1 MGKLSGILEVMKKHK
16 KLLIV
21 GAVVVTSAGIGV
33 SVVNNVN
40 QKKEQ
45 MMSMMNQTQTSQ
57 VERRNLVSSVSATG
71 TVTSVNSKNVTAN
84 LSGMEVKSVS
94 VEVGDMVEA
103 GQVICVLDSED
114 IKEELADAKV
124 ALNVANEKT
133 KMDLTVAER
142 NLQDVLADYNIDL
155 DRANRELL
163 SYYQD
168 YEDALKDM
176 EEAKKEWDDAIQKT
190 KDYKEEYDYQN
201 NLLTNVENQQA
212 STNSASTHSQE
223 FTITKNMLLEY
234 AKKNNVGLKNAVES
248 RLIIGR
254 DLSKI
259 TVGTSETDDFAIG
272 HGSQSAQGGSAV
284 SGQSEEN
291 LTDNETSN
299 TGEGTDTGNTLEA
312 VNNQDS
318 EETDENLST
327 TNMTE
332 TVENGNGEESQNFES
347 NTEEENAAIK
357 STINDYLS
365 KLNSLSSKY
374 NNANNLT
381 ENQST
386 LKQEVASWESKYK
399 TAQQEESSAEKAYDQ
414 AVSALE
420 ASIEAY
426 EKQLS
431 NIEDTKKSGENSILS
446 KSESLYSSQLNSL
459 TSGDSEEKKIEQYQE
474 QLQDCTVESPISGV
488 ITAVNV
494 EAGDMYNGSA
504 IVTIEDISGYE
515 VSTEIDEYDI
525 GKIEKGQKVIIKTNA
540 TGDEELEGTVVRI
553 APRASAGGSDVTYTV
568 SISIDTDHEM
578 LRMDMTAK
586 LSIILESKENAL
598 TVPYDAVQEDENGKF
613 YVEVVTNTASANQES
628 EEVSQVPEA
637 IEDKEMPQVANG
649 ANAGGRVKGNRK
661 NTSGQDAG
669 NTEIT
674 TKRVYVEKG
683 IESDYYIEIISTEI
697 AEGMEIVVP
706 NSEKSGGLDIQG
718 MMMRQGPMGG
728 F

>member
-155 DRANRELL
+155 DRANQELL

-234 AKKNNVGLKNAVES
+234 ARNNNVGLKNAVES

-318 EETDENLST
+318 EETDENLLT

-357 STINDYLS
+357 SRINDYLS

-399 TAQQEESSAEKAYDQ
+399 TAQQEESSAEKAYEQ

-420 ASIEAY
+420 ASIDAY
-426 EKQLS
+426 EKQLR
-431 NIEDTKKSGENSILS
+431 NIDDKKKTGENSILT

-459 TSGDSEEKKIEQYQE
+459 SSGNNEEKKIEEYQE
-474 QLQDCTVESPISGV
+474 KLQDCTVESPISGV

-494 EAGDMYNGSA
+494 EAGEVAKNLTRGF
-504 IVTIEDISGYE
+504 YE
-515 VSTEIDEYDI
+515 EAKKAALRYQEIFGE
-525 GKIEKGQKVIIKTNA
+525 GNFF
-540 TGDEELEGTVVRI
+540 LEMQ
-553 APRASAGGSDVTYTV
+553 
-568 SISIDTDHEM
+568 DHGIPEQQRVNQQL
-578 LRMDMTAK
+578 LRMH
-586 LSIILESKENAL
+586 
-598 TVPYDAVQEDENGKF
+598 QETGIEL
-613 YVEVVTNTASANQES
+613 VVTNDVHYTYDTDVEAHDILLCVQTGKRLQDEDRMRYEGGQYYVKSP
-628 EEVSQVPEA
+628 EEMLKLFPYIPEA
-637 IEDKEMPQVANG
+637 LENTQKIADRCDVEIEFGVTKLPKFDVPAPYTSWEYLNKLCYDGLKERYTEKPGFIRAMWCGDQACEDRIKEEAGCTSRCMPFEQKEISHKCICC
-649 ANAGGRVKGNRK
+649 GRPAKK
-661 NTSGQDAG
+661 M
-669 NTEIT
+669 
-674 TKRVYVEKG
+674 VYWGKA
-683 IESDYYIEIISTEI
+683 Y
-697 AEGMEIVVP
+697 
-706 NSEKSGGLDIQG
+706 
-718 MMMRQGPMGG
+718 
-728 F
+728 